1 MTETTTTPRPAI
13 KPGRPKR
20 AKGERGKQHMNG
32 QDIARAERVEEILN
46 LRVAGLSLSAI
57 GKSLDPPISPQRT
70 HQIIGE
76 ALASRQRE
84 GVDALVELEL
94 SRLDALQ
101 NAVWPKAI
109 SGDVLAVG
117 ACLRISERRSLL
129 LGLNA
134 PTQVVASVSA
144 AVTVTE
150 MEEAG
155 REFDRKLQMKFAAQ
169 RVN

>member
-84 GVDALVELEL
+84 GVDALIELEL

-109 SGDVLAVG
+109 SGDTNAVACVLRV
-117 ACLRISERRSLL
+117 LERRAKLT
-129 LGLNA
+129 GIDA
-134 PTQVVASVSA
+134 PIKFRA
-144 AVTVTE
+144 AVE
-150 MEEAG
+150 PMALQIEFENAAA
-155 REFDRKLQMKFAAQ
+155 EFDRKLQMKVAAQ
-169 RVN
+169 QVN